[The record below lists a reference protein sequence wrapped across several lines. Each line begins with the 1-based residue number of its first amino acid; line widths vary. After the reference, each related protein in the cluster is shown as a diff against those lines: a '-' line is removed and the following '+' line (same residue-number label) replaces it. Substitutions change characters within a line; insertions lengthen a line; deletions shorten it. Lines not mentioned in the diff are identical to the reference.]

1 MSNTVN
7 PGIDEE
13 EQRRLAEEAQRLAEQ
28 QAAEAQANAQAEA
41 QKAEE
46 NARAANEAAQQAAAR
61 TEEAAK
67 KAQEQGFNRTVQE
80 KIHGVE
86 VELLEAGDIQSPVLS
101 SELEE
106 ELNKKNRRGELGY
119 GTSWGA
125 TNEVAPDYSTIR
137 DNEQAVFLGTL
148 VDPTDRMEYFKQY
161 AKQSGQ
167 NLEDVLAYADERLGT
182 KIFAT
187 PQSQIGKIKAYNQ
200 GLANQGLM
208 DVDGNLLDMNTA
220 TQAQI
225 EQALRLLPDQAAH
238 KDALAYYSKLCEAR
252 GWTYDKDS
260 LGFMDSADLTQKDYN
275 DAVDEYNKLFTI
287 GYTSKNERAYLEE
300 LVYIQQ
306 QGYKPRIQ
314 KQMEAALKKSYEERS
329 GKVAP
334 SADEIRAVLS
344 QEEADGTAQAGGRFS
359 SFGQWLEQAGTT
371 INDALDN
378 LFSGK
383 GEAKKAEPDPLI
395 AEEEEKEVQGPQQQ
409 ATGNTT
415 ASSYAAAGEGM
426 ASAMPVSSYAA
437 SSEPEA
443 VKEVQGPTYQAP
455 EILPEDVAGIPE
467 VQGPAQQEQPVEQKR
482 YYRDIA
488 YDPNMTDE
496 QAFSLY
502 MGGGSL
508 DARNLAQI
516 DRFINDPAAMGL
528 VYGMN
533 GPDASRAYAAQGIGV
548 AAPGTGGYVA
558 ASGATLPSYNAVDKF
573 SRYGKSIGAAANIL
587 DSGSLPEGIRE
598 SALLDLM
605 SVEQEIRSRVS
616 DPRNGISIPNGQ
628 NMYDYVLS
636 LDEGLANRVAAVS
649 GAQKQVNEIY
659 AENALAEK
667 QAHQTD
673 IENWKAAIL
682 AGNGTPEMLA
692 AIAAETDNTYIDIS
706 EDEMYWTYKAQLRET
721 GMFFS
726 DGGKFWQG
734 GSAAAQ
740 EGNNL
745 RAMGKGGYGEYK
757 SELKAETER
766 VLEEY
771 TMAAARMGMTLEDY
785 LGSAGID
792 SLDQVIG
799 IAYNNMQAVGNA
811 YANDPEAQQAAY
823 TVAEQ
828 TQSVGGFDAAVMGA
842 EHGVKSY
849 GESFFQTSY
858 MMLDA
863 ATYAQTVVDLQ
874 DQYRAEYGAEAP
886 QMYYN
891 DLMAYIESGALS
903 QESAAELLANM
914 NSARNIFDV
923 GYEIDPG
930 FLKGL
935 LRTGRE
941 ELGKDV
947 EALEVIA
954 QSLPEN
960 ERRWFNGLSGLTY
973 SLTGMG
979 VSTLTGGVGRSALL
993 GSAVGW
999 GMPEFASS
1007 FDENRAKG
1015 MSPGMAGKMAFA
1027 SATATTLLNM
1037 GGTGSQI
1044 DTYFGDTAYAGMK
1057 SAFSSKG
1064 GIGLVKQMAKHL
1076 ASQAHQEGMEEVA
1089 ETFVGYGFD
1098 LLDDAALA
1106 YDRGENPK
1114 LSMMFDSVM
1123 RNLYETDVAS
1133 LGKEVLS
1140 SYGMGVAYG
1149 GIFSLGGVAKSGL
1162 SAARGVKMQRNYASI
1177 DTATKMIEGD
1187 IPFTDDNVG
1196 KVYAQLQKDLQDPK
1210 FRRWIDSAQRA
1221 AREQN
1226 NMLTAAMLGAGTESR
1241 KSAVAEAERAA
1252 DYKEKAVAAKSAAET
1267 ATNRWVEL
1275 RQQVMN
1281 GDLSA
1286 VPMMTTAQQQMGKAH
1301 TAHLEA
1307 SNAAQKSEAKAAEKM
1322 KEWLAACG
1330 TYKSQFMQW
1339 KSGFVSSQR
1348 MNEALKLS
1356 AEYEAEE
1363 AAAAEAEQLDAAAVQ
1378 EVDYAEGYVF
1388 ADEEVDVPEIANA
1401 APYDGAEEAVDS
1413 VIMQQDAINEAIE
1426 SGDAENQVG
1435 LSGSFKENVKKAID
1449 KIGALFDRAYEIYN
1463 NIGDSNAYN
1472 EVAKRYNALVERLKA
1487 ADIDTGDMDA
1497 LPVIDEAMYTPVEEE
1512 PAPEPHVETFAEHR
1526 AGGADAQSVLSKA
1539 REETATEVSIDPDYA
1554 EQIAS
1559 MGDEEALNEAKTLVS
1574 DLKSQTVSA
1583 VEAIDGG
1590 MDDDT
1595 ILEIAK
1601 NINETESKIEVFDSV
1616 MAEVEA
1622 EKKASEEYAYAKENL
1637 GKETAAAIAWP
1648 TRVRRTLSARNRGK
1662 KKVAPNVEVKQEAA
1676 SVTGNAPAETTAP
1689 TMLSAEGEA
1698 ILEGINAKRVR
1709 AKAKELEAKR
1719 KADAKA
1725 AANEARQ
1732 ERVYELTGAGNK
1744 PERQAKQINHVVEDE
1759 SSTVEDIDR
1768 TIDRIE
1774 GVSMS
1779 MADEPA
1785 SAETSEPASEEMSSK
1800 FSDPVMQKLERDL
1813 YKNWGIRLRTAD
1825 LDPRDEGFYDRESN
1839 TIVLN
1844 KRLTS
1849 GEKQRTV
1856 VMHELIHFC
1865 EGQAWYPQFKKDIL
1879 AGAYS
1884 GEAEIEENR
1893 QRLRDMGYGEN
1904 ELDFELVA
1912 HAAKPLFEGDEL
1924 LIGNLL
1930 SNGKVPAIKRAYAAV
1945 SQYLARRKAKKMGM
1959 GKQYEAFESARKMLA
1974 QGLKD
1979 ARATQGIDARHM
1991 YVGQSPDGKSIYESN
2006 FPAGTSK
2013 ADKQKRLINLWQNV
2027 WSQKPIELNI
2037 KEDDGSVRSIIA
2049 SFDPDYDP
2057 TNVKKTDLGKVM
2069 SNKNGSGGDRNVTL
2083 NLADDLYDLAR
2094 TSVYM
2099 VSEDEHGKNTS
2110 THQDIKR
2117 WHYFFNDIIYRGDNG
2132 DVPYTVWLDVK
2143 EKSDGGYVYQLY
2155 AKKTKK
2161 GVPATA
2167 SNAHQNPLAGISQ
2180 SAGQVGTVPQGL
2192 GTNAAGT
2199 PISNTNIPQN
2209 GTGVNS
2215 QSMQNRASHS
2225 YSDMTLSQYGNETA
2239 QEIDWINQAVKD
2251 QLKGSMHEVRTDR
2264 SMITETMQRIE
2275 DMGGTE
2281 EALNDLMSRPPERW
2295 NADDHAMAQV
2305 LMAKAEYDGD
2315 ITTEAMVA
2323 MIYDRAGSEAGLVLQ
2338 KRKLLSRM
2346 NAQTALALA
2355 AKLSSKHNMKNG
2367 GSSQYAPVGNGK
2379 PLVKIGENDPAG
2391 KIIDRAKRLN
2401 NAILKERGMDDIVE
2415 RENRWGIPLTGAQM
2429 YLIDHYKLSKTDL
2442 PGIHYNQATLKQRML
2457 SAILAT
2463 DTDVVYDVDMDGNRN
2478 GLLGLIQQ
2486 LEAMKNGKAVQT
2498 IADLTYIANQMAEM
2512 KAQSNG
2518 SEDPYLNTKEAQQAL
2533 ARAYDAINNVV
2544 PVTLGQK
2551 LSALAYMNMLS
2562 ASTTGVKNVLGNVVM
2577 GPMEAAS
2584 EAIATGIDKVVSGK
2598 TGNRTTTISSS
2609 AEVAKGL
2616 REGLAEA
2623 AQTIA
2628 DTYVYQADTSQSR
2641 RYDVSGDAPRVFQ
2654 NRLMEGKRRFVDMVM
2669 QLGDRPFFR
2678 AEYSR
2683 QLDMIKRL
2691 SAEGKMKKKDVTTA
2705 EDGRQVVSYS
2715 EMTEADMHK
2724 EAAQRA
2730 LERVFQEDDAIVN
2743 WVNSA
2748 PANLRPFLQAVI
2760 PFVKTPTNIAK
2771 RMLDYT
2777 PVGLAKTLLGNGIR
2791 AAKHDGSFDQRR
2803 FVMGVGRGLTG
2814 TGMIMAGALLSSLGA
2829 LDIGD
2834 GYGEEDDSALYGAGM
2849 ANYDPYGKHLIID
2862 GNKVSVDWLG
2872 AAGIWM
2878 TIGAAAANE
2887 WDNEDMGLGEKMYT
2901 VMLKSGPEILNL
2913 LFDNTMLSSASD
2925 LLGGAE
2931 DGEKLGANIVK
2942 TVTGSTLQQML
2953 SPADIRQFAK
2963 FTDEYERDYRNDNPV
2978 IEAINKNVI
2987 RYWPVL
2993 RQTLPIKYDMTGDP
3007 VRQSS
3012 KYGWGREDENAVLNF
3027 MNMYMSPTNIQS
3039 DKGDKALDE
3048 LIDLSYRLGDT
3059 GCIPKNLITT
3069 SGKVTIPSAIAKKS
3083 RMDTASGEN
3092 KLVLTA
3098 DEQRRYNQMYASLCF
3113 NGTEN
3118 GRKYEKVGV
3127 GSYGSMTGIRDLI
3140 DSRSYERMDDKTREE
3155 KISEIMKLA
3164 KEMVMAQIVIDRGL
3178 GR

>member
-1 MSNTVN
+1 MMKYTNT
-7 PGIDEE
+7 GIDYMLRQQEE
-13 EQRRLAEEAQRLAEQ
+13 EWERMRREQEAMQAEQ
-28 QAAEAQANAQAEA
+28 NQ
-41 QKAEE
+41 
-46 NARAANEAAQQAAAR
+46 R
-61 TEEAAK
+61 TEEAIAA
-67 KAQEQGFNRTVQE
+67 AQEAEAEAAQRTQEGIELAQQGA
-80 KIHGVE
+80 
-86 VELLEAGDIQSPVLS
+86 EAGQAASQVAAAEASASTHAESENETEAEEAEAPEPEPAVKDGKASIGPTNRPFTEEQSFALHQRHAINDTKTRVV
-101 SELEE
+101 
-106 ELNKKNRRGELGY
+106 KRGELGDLGALEPHREMFEEKHKKGELMPSAFHDW
-119 GTSWGA
+119 GTSRIEIDFSSIKSNDQAAYFA
-125 TNEVAPDYSTIR
+125 T
-137 DNEQAVFLGTL
+137 TL
-148 VDPTDRMEYFKQY
+148 DSDSDKHKFFRE
-161 AKQSGQ
+161 
-167 NLEDVLAYADERLGT
+167 YADRTNQNYYTILNEAESKLGGRL
-182 KIFAT
+182 FAT
-187 PQSQIGKIKAYNQ
+187 PQTQMAKIKTYNQ

-208 DVDGNLLDMNTA
+208 DVDGNMLNMATA
-220 TQAQI
+220 TQPQI
-225 EQALRLLPDQAAH
+225 EQAIRLEPDPDNRKNAI
-238 KDALAYYSKLCEAR
+238 AYYGKLCEAR
-252 GWTYDKDS
+252 GWTYNKDS
-260 LGFMDSADLTQKDYN
+260 LGFMDSADMTQKDYN
-275 DAVDEYNKLFTI
+275 AAVSEYNELFSI
-287 GYTSKNERAYLEE
+287 GFSEENWNAYDAALEE
-300 LVYIQQ
+300 ISTDYTN
-306 QGYKPRIQ
+306 PRIQ
-314 KQMEAALKKSYEERS
+314 KQMEAALKKSYEART
-329 GKVAP
+329 GRIAP
-334 SADEIRAVLS
+334 TADEIRAAKEQFAADEQLAGDDNESLS
-344 QEEADGTAQAGGRFS
+344 LWDRLMKRFDKWDETS
-359 SFGQWLEQAGTT
+359 PKVFEFWE
-371 INDALDN
+371 NVFN
-378 LFSGK
+378 K
-383 GEAKKAEPDPLI
+383 GEAEKPKEDPLI
-395 AEEEEKEVQGPQQQ
+395 AEEESAEGEAPKQQPIM
-409 ATGNTT
+409 
-415 ASSYAAAGEGM
+415 AGGTVSM
-426 ASAMPVSSYAA
+426 GGQTMNVSRPIASAGAMPPKSEMFDVDAISSPSILNVLPGEQQEEPAQQTGM
-437 SSEPEA
+437 EPEA
-443 VKEVQGPTYQAP
+443 SEAKPQHIREVP
-455 EILPEDVAGIPE
+455 
-467 VQGPAQQEQPVEQKR
+467 
-482 YYRDIA
+482 

-496 QAFSLY
+496 QALAEY
-502 MGGGSL
+502 KKGGTL
-508 DARNLAQI
+508 DPRNREQI
-516 DRFINDPAAMGL
+516 AWYVDDKVASGVSYGL
-528 VYGMN
+528 NPKDVN
-533 GPDASRAYAAQGIGV
+533 W
-548 AAPGTGGYVA
+548 GTGDDIYD
-558 ASGATLPSYNAVDKF
+558 TTQYWQ
-573 SRYGKSIGAAANIL
+573 YGKSIGSAAKVLNSGIL
-587 DSGSLPEGIRE
+587 TDDMQNSAELALGKVIKTIRE
-598 SALLDLM
+598 DVANP
-605 SVEQEIRSRVS
+605 EK
-616 DPRNGISIPNGQ
+616 GISVPANQ
-628 NMYDYVLS
+628 NMMEYVLNLPQYS
-636 LDEGLANRVAAVS
+636 GLKNTVQS
-649 GAQKQVNEIY
+649 INDAQKQIIEINAENEIK
-659 AENALAEK
+659 AKEERK
-667 QAHQTD
+667 QEVQTA
-673 IENWKAAIL
+673 IETLKAGL
-682 AGNGTPEMLA
+682 GTPDLLDFVKGEFDSTKVDFNSD
-692 AIAAETDNTYIDIS
+692 ETYQQYKHQLSYRSNYFFDDNG
-706 EDEMYWTYKAQLRET
+706 A
-721 GMFFS
+721 
-726 DGGKFWQG
+726 FWNG
-734 GSAAAQ
+734 DSAAAA
-740 EGNNL
+740 EGKNL
-745 RAMGKGGYGEYK
+745 RTLGEGYGEFK
-757 SELKAETER
+757 SALKMQTEQL
-766 VLEEY
+766 LEDY
-771 TMAAARMGMTLEDY
+771 TVSAMSMGMTLDEL
-785 LGSAGID
+785 LGSMGID
-792 SLDQVIG
+792 SVDQVID
-799 IAYNNMQAVGNA
+799 IAYNNMQTVGNKFASDVVAQETAQAVAENPQSIGYVKAGAAGGLLAFKSTNKGILETA
-811 YANDPEAQQAAY
+811 YMTVSDATYKQNVQDLRNDFRAQYGEAAPHMYYSAIMAKIDSGELSQQAA
-823 TVAEQ
+823 
-828 TQSVGGFDAAVMGA
+828 
-842 EHGVKSY
+842 
-849 GESFFQTSY
+849 
-858 MMLDA
+858 
-863 ATYAQTVVDLQ
+863 
-874 DQYRAEYGAEAP
+874 
-886 QMYYN
+886 
-891 DLMAYIESGALS
+891 
-903 QESAAELLANM
+903 AELFSDM
-914 NSARNIFDV
+914 NRVDDIFEL
-923 GYEIDPG
+923 GYVLDDG
-930 FLKGL
+930 FLETL
-935 LRTGRE
+935 LRNPADSLQKDIE
-941 ELGKDV
+941 EIGDIIDK
-947 EALEVIA
+947 
-954 QSLPEN
+954 LPEN
-960 ERRWFNGLSGLTY
+960 EKKVANAFSML
-973 SLTGMG
+973 
-979 VSTLTGGVGRSALL
+979 VSTGYGMALSTSVGMVAGAPVL
-993 GSAVGW
+993 GSAVAY
-999 GMPEFASS
+999 GMPAYSDTRRDMKMKGATKGTGHWFALA
-1007 FDENRAKG
+1007 NA
-1015 MSPGMAGKMAFA
+1015 A
-1027 SATATTLLNM
+1027 ATTALNTGTTGAQAEIWGDLSWMTMQKKLGGKGGAELWRQIGTFVKNQAASEGLEEVNETIKDVAFDAASKAVIAYEKGEVPRLSDAFGLVIDNVSSLDMADTGMEVLKSYGAGFLM
-1037 GGTGSQI
+1037 GGIMT
-1044 DTYFGDTAYAGMK
+1044 
-1057 SAFSSKG
+1057 
-1064 GIGLVKQMAKHL
+1064 
-1076 ASQAHQEGMEEVA
+1076 
-1089 ETFVGYGFD
+1089 
-1098 LLDDAALA
+1098 
-1106 YDRGENPK
+1106 
-1114 LSMMFDSVM
+1114 
-1123 RNLYETDVAS
+1123 
-1133 LGKEVLS
+1133 
-1140 SYGMGVAYG
+1140 
-1149 GIFSLGGVAKSGL
+1149 LGGVATSGIVTG
-1162 SAARGVKMQRNYASI
+1162 AKMSRNYESI
-1177 DTATKMIEGD
+1177 KMSAQMVNGE
-1187 IPFTDDNVG
+1187 IPFTEENVG
-1196 KVYAQLQKDLQDPK
+1196 KVYELVQKDLQNPEYC
-1210 FRRWIDSAQRA
+1210 RWIDKANA
-1221 AREQN
+1221 TAREQN
-1226 NMLTAAMLGAGTESR
+1226 NMVTAAMMGVGNDARQAAVKHAARANDYRQKEA
-1241 KSAVAEAERAA
+1241 SAK
-1252 DYKEKAVAAKSAAET
+1252 DAAET
-1267 ATNRWVEL
+1267 ATKRWVEL
-1275 RQQVMN
+1275 RQQVMDGN
-1281 GDLSA
+1281 LDM
-1286 VPMMTTAQQQMGKAH
+1286 VPMMTTAQQQMAKAH
-1301 TAHLEA
+1301 TTHIESGKAADKAEA
-1307 SNAAQKSEAKAAEKM
+1307 DAAQSVR
-1322 KEWLAACG
+1322 EWLAACG
-1330 TYKSQFMQW
+1330 AYKSESMKF
-1339 KSGFVSSQR
+1339 FANRAIVQR
-1348 MNEALKLS
+1348 QLL
-1356 AEYEAEE
+1356 AEELQAKYEAEE
-1363 AAAAEAEQLDAAAVQ
+1363 AAKIEEEKRRDAETSREVAYAEGAVFAEDDADMAESEEETLDTMSDEDLDREIETLGAQIVDAEARVADATARREELGLDGETIQQLVDQELTPLSSRKEKIIAKESKRFDDLFGRIQQALEMDNEDAADQLQAEYNAVANRLIGLGADVDSLVMKQYGITPEQLETAQEAEQPAPV
-1378 EVDYAEGYVF
+1378 E
-1388 ADEEVDVPEIANA
+1388 DET
-1401 APYDGAEEAVDS
+1401 
-1413 VIMQQDAINEAIE
+1413 
-1426 SGDAENQVG
+1426 
-1435 LSGSFKENVKKAID
+1435 
-1449 KIGALFDRAYEIYN
+1449 
-1463 NIGDSNAYN
+1463 
-1472 EVAKRYNALVERLKA
+1472 ERLTYSLARRMEETNTGLETINSARRYLASTPIYVNESQA
-1487 ADIDTGDMDA
+1487 ADILSEEGLKSISQVNRRYGTKLTTDA
-1497 LPVIDEAMYTPVEEE
+1497 GKGAMPLDGHVLTDINDEMPGVVDVEADPV
-1512 PAPEPHVETFAEHR
+1512 
-1526 AGGADAQSVLSKA
+1526 G
-1539 REETATEVSIDPDYA
+1539 
-1554 EQIAS
+1554 
-1559 MGDEEALNEAKTLVS
+1559 EALR
-1574 DLKSQTVSA
+1574 
-1583 VEAIDGG
+1583 
-1590 MDDDT
+1590 
-1595 ILEIAK
+1595 ILR
-1601 NINETESKIEVFDSV
+1601 S
-1616 MAEVEA
+1616 
-1622 EKKASEEYAYAKENL
+1622 
-1637 GKETAAAIAWP
+1637 GKELTA
-1648 TRVRRTLSARNRGK
+1648 RQKSEK
-1662 KKVAPNVEVKQEAA
+1662 
-1676 SVTGNAPAETTAP
+1676 
-1689 TMLSAEGEA
+1689 
-1698 ILEGINAKRVR
+1698 LE
-1709 AKAKELEAKR
+1709 AKELNEQIKKK

-1725 AANEARQ
+1725 ARV
-1732 ERVYELTGAGNK
+1732 ERAYEVTGTGNK
-1744 PERQAKQINHVVEDE
+1744 PERQAKQINQVVEDE

-1785 SAETSEPASEEMSSK
+1785 SAETSEPASEEMSNK

-1959 GKQYEAFESARKMLA
+1959 GKQYEALESARKMLA

-1991 YVGQSPDGKSIYESN
+1991 YVGQSPDGKAIYESN
-2006 FPAGTSK
+2006 FPSGTSK

-2110 THQDIKR
+2110 THQDVKR
-2117 WHYFFNDIIYRGDNG
+2117 WHYFFNDIIYRGNNG

-2379 PLVKIGENDPAG
+2379 PLVKTGENDPAG

-2457 SAILAT
+2457 SAILAM

-2544 PVTLGQK
+2544 PVTLSQK

-2577 GPMEAAS
+2577 GSMEAAS
-2584 EAIATGIDKVVSGK
+2584 EAIATGIDKVVFGK

-2691 SAEGKMKKKDVTTA
+2691 SAEGKMKKKDVTTT

-2730 LERVFQEDDAIVN
+2730 LERVFQEDSAIAN
-2743 WVNSA
+2743 WVNRA
-2748 PANLRPFLQAVI
+2748 HANLRPFLQAVI

-2777 PVGLAKTLLGNGIR
+2777 PVGLAKTLLENGIR

-2878 TIGAAAANE
+2878 TIGAAAAKE

-2901 VMLKSGPEILNL
+2901 VMLKSKPEILNL
-2913 LFDNTMLSSASD
+2913 LFDNTMLSSASA

-2931 DGEKLGANIVK
+2931 DGEDFGTNILNKV
-2942 TVTGSTLQQML
+2942 VGPMLQQYF

-2963 FTDEYERDYRNDNPV
+2963 FTDEYERDYRDDNPV
-2978 IEAINKNVI
+2978 IEVINKNVI

-3069 SGKVTIPSAIAKKS
+3069 SGKVTIPSAIAKKA

-3113 NGTEN
+3113 NGTEK

-3140 DSRSYERMDDKTREE
+3140 DSRSYERMDEKTREE
-3155 KISEIMKLA
+3155 KISEIMKQA